1 MALRSRLGRLER
13 RLAPSI
19 AAPDPAVTDR
29 LRERIASAVEAVE
42 GVLGAPDDVRACSLM
57 ERVARLHRLTDGVAF
72 PWWPAMNA
80 ARRGRRL
87 R

>member
-1 MALRSRLGRLER
+1 MALRNRLARLET

-19 AAPDPAVTDR
+19 AAPDPAVTDQ
-29 LRERIASAVEAVE
+29 LHDRITSAVEAVE
-42 GVLGAPDDVRACSLM
+42 GVLGAPNDVRACSLM

-80 ARRGRRL
+80 ARRGRRP